1 MLHNADD
8 LADCLEDFKIRMT
21 LNSPKLTNDKNT

>member
-8 LADCLEDFKIRMT
+8 LADCLEDFKIWMT